1 MMAQESLIE
10 LLHLM
15 GLEHSLDTCS
25 FKIGDGKS
33 SLATLQ
39 CWSRGFP
46 ITTKLRCRPNWFPVL
61 GNLADKLLNAKFNCS
76 NDVRLSA
83 APERLLFSRRDLK
96 WFNLASS
103 SGMLPSKSFTDNSKT
118 IKEDKMPRRGG
129 RMILSCPQDD
139 FLRESAFP
147 ELEASPAVVE
157 WHLAINLMKD
167 SRNWDWQG
175 SQSPQDLT
183 HSIDL
188 LQQSELQLSIST
200 GSSLDRKLWL
210 RLTANPQ
217 KLAHKLKNPAV
228 SWLLESNRK

>member
-103 SGMLPSKSFTDNSKT
+103 SGMLPSKSFTDNSNNQ
-118 IKEDKMPRRGG
+118 GG
-129 RMILSCPQDD
+129 QNAKKRWENDLVMSTRWFLERISFSRTWSFSSCGGMTPCNQFDER
-139 FLRESAFP
+139 FRKLRLARFSKPSGIDPFYWFAAAEWAAAF
-147 ELEASPAVVE
+147 
-157 WHLAINLMKD
+157 NLH
-167 SRNWDWQG
+167 R
-175 SQSPQDLT
+175 
-183 HSIDL
+183 
-188 LQQSELQLSIST
+188 QLS
-200 GSSLDRKLWL
+200 G
-210 RLTANPQ
+210 Q
-217 KLAHKLKNPAV
+217 KIVTQTHCKPSKACAQTEKPSCELVIGK
-228 SWLLESNRK
+228 